1 MNSLIYSICLLI
13 DFKIRKNIYPVDI
26 KGYLDKDTN
35 TTKYSMIWEDKKL
48 TSKKHTK
55 WSAGCTVD
63 KEDFEEKIKDCK
75 DDNEKGELVTSELYR
90 KNS

>member
-1 MNSLIYSICLLI
+1 M
-13 DFKIRKNIYPVDI
+13 YPVDI

-35 TTKYSMIWEDKKL
+35 TPVTKYSMIWEEKKL

-55 WSAGCTVD
+55 WSAGCNVN

-75 DDNEKGELVTSELYR
+75 DDNEKGELVEKR
-90 KNS
+90 KEMVFCCQNCSDLP